1 LWFFTLGTWKRRKR
15 KLKFVRLLGILTM
28 RSLVAILLF
37 PTFIAAQESQ
47 RITNLGDFIQHLSW
61 SPDGKSFLLSRIH
74 KGKLGL
80 WTVGMDGASPQQL
93 FPKESNPT
101 FDGSWSP
108 DGQRIV
114 FVYDRLEGTD
124 GKLQIDTA
132 QPDGSD
138 RKNLLPHAAFDESPR
153 WSPDGKFVAFVSTRG
168 KNQDIWTMDSQG
180 KNLKQLT
187 SDTAADNS
195 PAWSPDGKHL
205 AFTSGRSG
213 NFEIWSMNADGSDQK
228 KLTDHPR
235 MDYWPVWSPEG
246 KHIAFT
252 SNRDGNYEIYV
263 MDADGKNVRN
273 ISNHPASDN
282 FAAWSP
288 DGRRLAWISNRAGS
302 YDVHVVD
309 MK

>member
-1 LWFFTLGTWKRRKR
+1 MIRSFAVLC
-15 KLKFVRLLGILTM
+15 LLP
-28 RSLVAILLF
+28 AF
-37 PTFIAAQESQ
+37 AAAQEPRRVTQ
-47 RITNLGDFIQHLSW
+47 WGDFIQHLSS
-61 SPDGKSFLLSRIH
+61 SPDGKTFLLSRIH

-80 WTVGMDGASPQQL
+80 WTVGVDGMTAHQL
-93 FPKESNPT
+93 FPKEINPT
-101 FDGSWSP
+101 IDGSWSP
-108 DGQRIV
+108 DGLRII

-138 RKNLLPHAAFDESPR
+138 KKNLLPHAAFDESPR
-153 WSPDGKFVAFVSTRG
+153 WSPDGKTIAFTSTRG
-168 KNQDIWTMDSQG
+168 KNQDIWTMNAQG
-180 KNLKQLT
+180 KDLKKLT

-195 PAWSPDGKHL
+195 PSWSPDGKRI
-205 AFTSGRSG
+205 AFTSARSG

-235 MDYWPVWSPEG
+235 MDYWPVWSPDG
-246 KHIAFT
+246 KRIAFT

-263 MDADGKNVRN
+263 MDADGKNAVN
-273 ISNHPASDN
+273 VTKHPGNDN

-288 DGRRLAWISNRAGS
+288 DGSRLAWISNRSGTHEIHIAE
-302 YDVHVVD
+302 